1 MDPLPHVTRIAQR
14 YFKDA
19 KGSHDWDHTNR
30 VLKLCIRIGSK
41 EQADLEIL
49 RYAAIL
55 HDIGRM
61 AQDQSNGKVCHAK
74 LSARLAR
81 PILEKHQIDPRKIQR
96 IIHCI
101 ESHRFRGHIVPT
113 SIEAQILFDADKL
126 DSIGA
131 VGIGRAFLF
140 AGEIGARL
148 HNVHVDL
155 ETTQPYTREDTAF
168 REYQVKL
175 RNVRDRILTREGKKL
190 AKDRHRFMVE
200 YFNRLNKEVEGE
212 L

>member
-1 MDPLPHVTRIAQR
+1 MDPLPHITHIAQQ

-30 VLKLCIRIGSK
+30 VLKLCVHIGSK

-55 HDIGRM
+55 HDIGRK
-61 AQDQSNGKVCHAK
+61 AQDQSNGKLCHAE
-74 LSARLAR
+74 LSAQFAR
-81 PILEKHQIDPRKIQR
+81 TILEKHLDPLKIQR

-101 ESHRFRGHIVPT
+101 KSHRFRGHITPK
-113 SIEAQILFDADKL
+113 SKEAQILFDADKL

-131 VGIGRAFLF
+131 VGISRAFLF

-148 HNVHVDL
+148 HNPQVDPD
-155 ETTQPYTREDTAF
+155 TTQSYTREDTAF

-175 RNVRDRILTREGKKL
+175 RKVRDRILTKEGKKL
-190 AKDRHRFMVE
+190 ANDRHSFMVE

>member
-1 MDPLPHVTRIAQR
+1 MNPLPYITRIAQQ
-14 YFKDA
+14 YFKNA

-30 VLKLCIRIGSK
+30 VLNLCIHIGSK

-61 AQDQSNGKVCHAK
+61 AQDQSNGKLCHAE
-74 LSARLAR
+74 LSARFAR
-81 PILEKHQIDPRKIQR
+81 RILEKHRIDPSKIQR

-101 ESHRFRGHIVPT
+101 ISHRFRGHITPN
-113 SIEAQILFDADKL
+113 SKEAKILFDADKL

-148 HNVHVDL
+148 HNPYVDL
-155 ETTQPYTREDTAF
+155 DTTQPYTQDDTAF

-175 RNVRDRILTREGKKL
+175 RNVRDRILTKEGKKL
-190 AKDRHRFMVE
+190 ANDRHRFMVE
-200 YFNRLNKEVEGE
+200 FFNRLNKEVEGE

>member
-1 MDPLPHVTRIAQR
+1 MDPLPHITHIAQQ

-30 VLKLCIRIGSK
+30 VLKLCVHIGSK

-55 HDIGRM
+55 HDIGRK
-61 AQDQSNGKVCHAK
+61 AQDQSNGKLCHAE
-74 LSARLAR
+74 LSAQFAR
-81 PILEKHQIDPRKIQR
+81 TILEKHLDPLKIQR

-101 ESHRFRGHIVPT
+101 KSHRFRGHITPK
-113 SIEAQILFDADKL
+113 SKEAQILFDADKL

-131 VGIGRAFLF
+131 VGISRAFLF

-148 HNVHVDL
+148 HNPQVDPD
-155 ETTQPYTREDTAF
+155 TTQSYTREDTAF

-175 RNVRDRILTREGKKL
+175 RKVRDRILTREGKKL
-190 AKDRHRFMVE
+190 ANARHRFMVE